1 MCTQKSKSLLQK
13 FVHRRFFFTLIKKTK
28 ENLKGLYRPH
38 ASDPSMFDWLTAQT
52 TVGSQTGFRVYQGK
66 QLMEILTKSFI
77 TQNTKF
83 NLHFNKMSFQSF
95 IVHVTVMH
103 RWFARS
109 TQTNL
114 DFMCA
119 SVEIIKRT
127 AGHRIHVWTVSW
139 L

>member
-1 MCTQKSKSLLQK
+1 
-13 FVHRRFFFTLIKKTK
+13 
-28 ENLKGLYRPH
+28 
-38 ASDPSMFDWLTAQT
+38 
-52 TVGSQTGFRVYQGK
+52 
-66 QLMEILTKSFI
+66 MEILTKSFI